1 MKLTEIEQFW
11 PILEA
16 IRAGKT
22 IQTKP
27 PGGDI
32 WMDVEE
38 AGVMFSLSPDKYRI
52 KPEKKKARKEEITF
66 FSNSNVAV
74 WGVPKICWKLYRN
87 HKQIGSP
94 LTLYIDVETN
104 QFINPA
110 NLGEYDVQ
118 E

>member
-22 IQTKP
+22 IQINTID
-27 PGGDI
+27 GY
-32 WMDVEE
+32 WEDVVDY
-38 AGVMFSLSPDKYRI
+38 AIFSRPLDKYRI
-52 KPEKKKARKEEITF
+52 KPEKKKARKEEIQFIFNASSTL
-66 FSNSNVAV
+66 
-74 WGVPKICWKLYRN
+74 WGIPKGFWSGREKSA
-87 HKQIGSP
+87 HVGSP

-104 QFINPA
+104 QFIDPK